1 MVIAAIPPTMPLAMS
16 PAFKPEVEAL
26 EGPERMLGGLEG
38 VLEGLE
44 GTLEVLEGV
53 LEVLE
58 GTLEVLEGVLEVFEG
73 GLKEPGVEPAGTPYP
88 SINVRYGCETLT
100 EERDKGD
107 DSHQQV
113 HYWRQPIC

>member
-26 EGPERMLGGLEG
+26 EGLERMLGGLKG

-53 LEVLE
+53 LEGLE